1 MKIKNKNLICPD
13 DKDIYNTLQSYD
25 ITNKSLENLFLNHY
39 TLVNTKG
46 SREFQ
51 ARNFSKNI
59 LSFDDYSYIKNIFS
73 KDKKKRDTTRGIL
86 LKSNLSKNK
95 TREYLL
101 GNIDEIL
108 GINNTLDVKI
118 VPTGSKIS
126 VSIDYV
132 VFDFSKNIFNG
143 QDFLSTEIILD
154 FENKGQI
161 FIESVNDKIVD
172 KWQRKLIKVIQ
183 DKSDK
188 KVFEEIEITLF
199 GITDQEKKLQFYID
213 LIDGIKNFTLDTVVD
228 VFLSRKKDAE
238 PNNKDITNN
247 ENDEDEDEDEDSFI
261 DVNKYIK
268 KASFKGTELL
278 NSATILNF
286 LTDSYHIYKIIWRSV
301 SDIKPNEVYEF
312 EVKFNNPEECEEFAY
327 SIHGKYVDG
336 SPKITTITYEEAKP
350 ITSSIF
356 QKAREIIEI
365 INRKLDTSESDQNDS
380 DMPQPDIDDLD
391 HKASI
396 TK

>member
-25 ITNKSLENLFLNHY
+25 ITNRSVENLFLNHY

-46 SREFQ
+46 SWEFQ

-59 LSFDDYSYIKNIFS
+59 LSFNDYSYIKSIFD

-86 LKSNLSKNK
+86 LKSNLSKDE
-95 TREYLL
+95 TREHFKSH
-101 GNIDEIL
+101 IDEIL
-108 GINNTLDVKI
+108 GINNTLDVRI
-118 VPTGSKIS
+118 VPTGGKIS

-143 QDFLSTEIILD
+143 QDYLSTEIILD

-161 FIESVNDKIVD
+161 FIESVNDKNVD
-172 KWQRKLIKVIQ
+172 KWQRKLIKVIHEES
-183 DKSDK
+183 DKSC
-188 KVFEEIEITLF
+188 FEEIEISLF
-199 GITDQEKKLQFYID
+199 GITDQEKKLKFYIE
-213 LIDGIKNFTLDTVVD
+213 LIEGIKNFTLDTVVD
-228 VFLSRKKDAE
+228 VFLSRKKDSE
-238 PNNKDITNN
+238 PNSDETANNDTEKDIN
-247 ENDEDEDEDEDSFI
+247 EDSLI

-301 SDIKPNEVYEF
+301 SDTKPNEVYEF

-327 SIHGKYVDG
+327 SIHGKYVDN
-336 SPKITTITYEEAKP
+336 SPKITTISYEEAKP

-365 INRKLDTSESDQNDS
+365 INSNLDTSESTQNDS
-380 DMPQPDIDDLD
+380 DMPQPDTDVDD
-391 HKASI
+391 KASV
-396 TK
+396 KKWV

>member
-13 DKDIYNTLQSYD
+13 DKDIYNTLQSHD

-59 LSFDDYSYIKNIFS
+59 LSFNDYSYIKSIFD

-86 LKSNLSKNK
+86 LKSNLSKDE
-95 TREYLL
+95 TREHFKSH
-101 GNIDEIL
+101 IDGLL
-108 GINNTLDVKI
+108 GINNTLDVRI

-143 QDFLSTEIILD
+143 QDYLSTEIILD

-161 FIESVNDKIVD
+161 FIESVNDKNVD
-172 KWQRKLIKVIQ
+172 KWQRKLIKVIH
-183 DKSDK
+183 DESEKSC
-188 KVFEEIEITLF
+188 FEEIEISLF

-213 LIDGIKNFTLDTVVD
+213 LIEGIKNFTLDTVVD

-238 PNNKDITNN
+238 PNNEDTPNNDTDKDI
-247 ENDEDEDEDEDSFI
+247 DEDSLI

-327 SIHGKYVDG
+327 SVHGKYVDN
-336 SPKITTITYEEAKP
+336 SPKITTISYEEAKP

-365 INRKLDTSESDQNDS
+365 INSKLETSESTQNDS

-391 HKASI
+391 DKASV
-396 TK
+396 KK